1 MKKATFAAIAV
12 SFLIVGCQTA
22 DKPLTAQGLFDRHVE
37 ASFGADGLANVQST
51 ETKGAMVIAQFGL
64 RAPVTLR
71 AMAPDSSSLKAEIM
85 GTQIGN
91 GCSGGACWDQQPGQ
105 GVTNL
110 SGERLD
116 FALQQADYYQLTRM
130 ADYYETLVMDPVEEG
145 ATTRSVTATRAN
157 GDVDTYEFD
166 IESGF
171 LVSNTVQTPTPQ
183 GTFAITANYANYQE
197 FDGYQFATE
206 VEQITPVATIKIEVE
221 EVIINSLSA
230 DDFPA
235 P

>member
-22 DKPLTAQGLFDRHVE
+22 DKPLTAQGLFDRHIE
-37 ASFGADGLANVQST
+37 ASFGSAGLESVQST
-51 ETKGAMVIAQFGL
+51 ELKGAMVIAQFGL
-64 RAPVTLR
+64 RADVTLR
-71 AMAPDSSSLKAEIM
+71 SMAPDSTSLKAEIM
-85 GTQIGN
+85 GTQVGN
-91 GCSGGACWDQQPGQ
+91 GCSNGACWDQQPGQ
-105 GVTNL
+105 GVQNL
-110 SGERLD
+110 SGDRLD

-157 GDVDTYEFD
+157 GNVDTYTFD
-166 IESGF
+166 IETG
-171 LVSNTVQTPTPQ
+171 LLASNTVQTPTPQ

-197 FDGYQFATE
+197 FDGIQIATE
-206 VEQITPVATIKIEVE
+206 VEQVTPVATIKIEVE
-221 EVIINSLSA
+221 EVTVNSLSA
-230 DDFPA
+230 DDFPT